1 MSAHPKGGVLIELSI
16 VVSKKSTDGQAAA
29 PAVSSAAGR
38 DMSAGWAM
46 VPWADL
52 KAGTST
58 LTLTGGLPWAQQK
71 IQPEDCGS
79 KKKFF
84 GLSKSQTSV
93 SSMTLRLDAAGEA
106 AHFPD
111 KCVCHKN
118 AVPLLQVFS
127 TNTLAMLFTSYSS
140 IAVVFAFFAIANF
153 KPSGTIISRAQPNVP
168 QPASKRLPVPHQRS
182 APAQCPHFSVF

>member
-1 MSAHPKGGVLIELSI
+1 MMSAHPKGGVLIELSI

-29 PAVSSAAGR
+29 PAASSAAGR
-38 DMSAGWAM
+38 DMSAGWVM

-58 LTLTGGLPWAQQK
+58 LTLTGGLPWAHQK

-84 GLSKSQTSV
+84 GLSKSQPSV
-93 SSMTLRLDAAGEA
+93 SSITLRLDAAGEA

-118 AVPLLQVFS
+118 AVPLLQVFFNEYSCHFILFVLIQCSCFRFFCDRKFQAFWDNHQPCATQCS
-127 TNTLAMLFTSYSS
+127 TTCF
-140 IAVVFAFFAIANF
+140 
-153 KPSGTIISRAQPNVP
+153 
-168 QPASKRLPVPHQRS
+168 
-182 APAQCPHFSVF
+182 